1 LSTTVQTLRSHPGH
15 LIRRVQQ
22 VHDWLW
28 TTQVSEAVTSPQY
41 AVLYTLQEQP
51 DIDQKTLGEQVSLDR
66 STAAE
71 VLKRL
76 TARGLVR
83 RVRDTNDGRRNRL
96 RLTPAGTRTV
106 ERLTPLAL
114 RMNAKLVSV
123 LNACE
128 REEFVRMLN
137 LVVDAD
143 EKLKS
148 PNGVRKFPSPAPGG
162 GSGRG
167 Q

>member
-1 LSTTVQTLRSHPGH
+1 M
-15 LIRRVQQ
+15 
-22 VHDWLW
+22 
-28 TTQVSEAVTSPQY
+28 SESVTSPQF
-41 AVLYTLQEQP
+41 AVLFTLREQP

-76 TARGLVR
+76 TVRGLVR
-83 RVRDTNDGRRNRL
+83 RIRDSNDGRRNRL
-96 RLTPAGTRTV
+96 RLTPAGTQTV

-114 RMNAKLVSV
+114 RMNAMLVRV
-123 LNACE
+123 LRA
-128 REEFVRMLN
+128 REQDEFLRMLN

-143 EKLKS
+143 EKLRTR
-148 PNGVRKFPSPAPGG
+148 NGSRNGGDPPFPVRG

-167 Q
+167 